1 MKLDKTSYI
10 IYVDLEILI
19 KKIEGCINN
28 PAKSSATK
36 VCEHIPSGY
45 SLETIQAFNNIEN
58 NYTIYCGE
66 DRMKRFCDSL
76 REYAKNVAGFV
87 KNKMLPLTKGELKS
101 HVDAKVWLLHMWK
114 KDLIKSH

>member
-10 IYVDLEILI
+10 IYVDLETLI

-45 SLETIQAFNNIEN
+45 SLQTI
-58 NYTIYCGE
+58 
-66 DRMKRFCDSL
+66 
-76 REYAKNVAGFV
+76 
-87 KNKMLPLTKGELKS
+87 
-101 HVDAKVWLLHMWK
+101 
-114 KDLIKSH
+114 